1 MHNHFSSAPSDAHIL
16 ETLSLWLHLL
26 GNRLR
31 KRICGSLSTSI
42 FVSPHLYLYLC
53 AQLSLNISTA
63 VYVPSLLLMMSII
76 YMNFICFSYLAWRF
90 QKCRCFK
97 KDNERWIV
105 HCMCTGYGVKR
116 GSKAVVNAKVWKQS
130 LEKVLKSKKIYINT
144 QNGLHFSF
152 FFFSRLPEIREPKLE
167 WDYRDRNR
175 MRHGGAIAHLQQRF
189 PKLGD
194 LLDQISSLL
203 NRI

>member
-1 MHNHFSSAPSDAHIL
+1 MHNNFSSAPSDAHIL

-105 HCMCTGYGVKR
+105 HCMCTGCGVKR

-130 LEKVLKSKKIYINT
+130 LEKVLRSKKIYINT

-152 FFFSRLPEIREPKLE
+152 FFFFRGYQKYVSPNWNGIIGIVIE
-167 WDYRDRNR
+167 WG
-175 MRHGGAIAHLQQRF
+175 MAG
-189 PKLGD
+189 P
-194 LLDQISSLL
+194 SLIYSKGSL
-203 NRI
+203 SWGIY